1 MAHYRANVNHHSS
14 ECFCHFDNEDRMF
27 EWISDRIGQKV
38 SSYEECE
45 AWTHAQESAYID
57 VLVIKDIKIF
67 FTNRRDY
74 VLVLSKLRD
83 LSYRLINMPRSKRRN
98 RIFNRFGIAFDI
110 ADRMKEIS
118 PEIWQGE
125 I

>member
-1 MAHYRANVNHHSS
+1 MAHYRANVNHYSS

-38 SSYEECE
+38 SSFEECE
-45 AWTHAQESAYID
+45 DWTRTQDSAYIE
-57 VLVIKDIKIF
+57 VLVIDNLKTF
-67 FTNRRDY
+67 FINRQDY
-74 VLVLSKLRD
+74 VIVLSKVRD
-83 LSYRLINMPRSKRRN
+83 LSYKVTKMPYSKRRN
-98 RIFNRFGIAFDI
+98 KVFHGFSLAYDI
-110 ADRMKEIS
+110 AERMKEIS

>member
-1 MAHYRANVNHHSS
+1 MAHYRANVNHYSNV
-14 ECFCHFDNEDRMF
+14 CFCHFDSECKMF
-27 EWISDRIGQKV
+27 EWISERIGEEV
-38 SSYEECE
+38 STFEECE
-45 AWTHAQESAYID
+45 DWTQAQESAYID